1 MSSKFKVSFTLDE
14 EDARYFRNLYRKAK
28 KDAAGQDP
36 QRIVKEAMALV
47 ERVRASKKTPRFV
60 TEAIAVLED
69 LTRLIED
76 QSYDAPKN
84 VVNQV
89 LAALAYFSNPED
101 LIPDNIPGLGFLD
114 DAIMVKFVE
123 DEFKHEL
130 AGYRKFC
137 RFRDGAEQ
145 RPWTRVSRER
155 LPKRL
160 RDYRKQ
166 MRAEISRR
174 LAADQEK
181 KRFRGYLGW

>member
-28 KDAAGQDP
+28 KNAAGQDP

-123 DEFKHEL
+123 DEPSCSPSTALQAGSVVCHSRGGLCGPGSCPGRVPCL
-130 AGYRKFC
+130 A
-137 RFRDGAEQ
+137 
-145 RPWTRVSRER
+145 
-155 LPKRL
+155 LPQVPAGL
-160 RDYRKQ
+160 TPPSWLQ
-166 MRAEISRR
+166 SLE
-174 LAADQEK
+174 
-181 KRFRGYLGW
+181 